1 MRPVM
6 DFNTPKWSYYRQLML
21 RLADQPFYLH
31 REKTYDG
38 LYRIVKAWR
47 ERGKDQFL
55 VCR

>member
-1 MRPVM
+1 
-6 DFNTPKWSYYRQLML
+6 ML